1 MSWPWSQ
8 LGLSGPS
15 DLSQI
20 RRAYAEKLKTTHPE
34 DDPEG
39 FQRLHSAYQLASRM
53 ARQSR
58 KQEYP
63 DPVSGASEQAP
74 QPRERDEQDF
84 TFDELL
90 QSGEAPPRPAQEE
103 EADFDFESL
112 LREEGVQSRPRQEE
126 KPQDWDY
133 DRLFAE
139 GEAERA
145 KERRRRGEQRR
156 NAQGRE
162 EQLQSGGYGPYGYPE
177 REQGYWQSTEAILH
191 TIEMMYHSRAET
203 AAWEKFFQGSL
214 FQQARNDT
222 DLIFGL
228 EDFVST
234 HPDLAWDVKAALFQ
248 AYGFEKGASR
258 PELRPLYQMLL
269 PAWRAKRNTS
279 NQQWKSMLLGIAV
292 ALGLFVLMSVS
303 RDSATFLGAVAV
315 VGVFGVVLIFSSYK
329 TQSRRIGKKK
339 AGRRV
344 VLGILLL
351 GLTALVMTQGSELW
365 KVVDRVRPVSDPRE
379 RVCRYLEQDFGGE
392 FRSDYNKNAPESVSQ
407 RYDNVFSVEDDP
419 AKQFM
424 AGPDGERDLRN
435 GHLGYTTNYPEMR
448 MLWALKDFAGAH
460 DITGV
465 NNVDVN
471 RGLERWE
478 TSGTFLITL
487 PVYGAGE
494 TILELGE
501 LLNALSEERWYQVR
515 TPECEVV
522 LCSRRMREGRL
533 ILLHWKPADGAFNGP
548 EVCALYKESFA
559 HAYCA
564 QLLKECELDRD
575 FISGREG
582 EAYTLTGGGMAEM
595 KGEQCCL
602 LYGLNESGSTAMEYY
617 VNLKGTAV
625 YCVPGDFWET
635 GGTREQ
641 ISFYRLIHWNDAD
654 RNPLGL
660 ISLFYPWLEK
670 RS

>member
-8 LGLSGPS
+8 LGLSGPA
-15 DLSQI
+15 DLPQI

-53 ARQSR
+53 ARR
-58 KQEYP
+58 GRRQEQP
-63 DPVSGASEQAP
+63 APSGGQPEQAP
-74 QPRERDEQDF
+74 RLQEAGERDF
-84 TFDELL
+84 AFDELL
-90 QSGEAPPRPAQEE
+90 RSGEAPPAPAQEE
-103 EADFDFESL
+103 EDFDSL
-112 LREEGVQSRPRQEE
+112 LQEDGAQPGPQ
-126 KPQDWDY
+126 KGRPQDWDY

-145 KERRRRGEQRR
+145 EERRRRGEQRR
-156 NAQGRE
+156 NSQ
-162 EQLQSGGYGPYGYPE
+162 EQSRPGGYGPYGDLE
-177 REQGYWQSTEAILH
+177 RGQGYWRSTEAILH

-214 FQQARNDT
+214 FQQARDST

-234 HPDLAWDVKAALFQ
+234 HPDLAWDVKAALFL
-248 AYGFEKGASR
+248 AYGFEKGPSR

-269 PAWRAKRNTS
+269 PAWRAKRSENGR
-279 NQQWKSMLLGIAV
+279 QWKSMLLGIAV

-303 RDSATFLGAVAV
+303 QDSAAFWSAVAV
-315 VGVFGVVLIFSSYK
+315 VGAFGTLLVFSSYK
-329 TQSRRIGKKK
+329 NQSRRIGKKR
-339 AGRRV
+339 AGRRA
-344 VLGILLL
+344 VLGILLV
-351 GLTALVMTQGSELW
+351 GLTALVMTRGPEMW
-365 KVVDRVRPVSDPRE
+365 RMVERVRPVSDPRE
-379 RVCRYLEQDFGGE
+379 RVCRYLEEDFGGE
-392 FRSDYNKNAPESVSQ
+392 FRSDYNKNAPQSVSQ

-424 AGPDGERDLRN
+424 AGPDGERDLKN
-435 GHLGYTTNYPEMR
+435 GRRGYTTNYPEMR
-448 MLWALKDFAGAH
+448 MLWALKDFAGAR
-460 DITGV
+460 DIAGV
-465 NNVDVN
+465 NSVDLN

-487 PVYGAGE
+487 PIYGAGE

-522 LCSRRMREGRL
+522 LCGRRMREGRL
-533 ILLHWKPADGAFNGP
+533 ILLQWKPADGAFDGP
-548 EVCALYKESFA
+548 EVCALYEESFA

-564 QLLKECELDRD
+564 QLLRECGLDRD
-575 FISGREG
+575 FISSQEG

-602 LYGLNESGSTAMEYY
+602 LYGLEEDGSTAMEYY

-635 GGTREQ
+635 GGTQEQ

-660 ISLFYPWLEK
+660 INLFYPWLEK